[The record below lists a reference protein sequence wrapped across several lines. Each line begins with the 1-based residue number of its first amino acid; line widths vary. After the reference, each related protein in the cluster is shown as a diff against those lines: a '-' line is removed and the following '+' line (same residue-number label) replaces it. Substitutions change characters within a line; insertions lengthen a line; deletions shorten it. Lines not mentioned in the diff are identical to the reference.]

1 MAGRIP
7 AVYVLEAG
15 SASGLANLARFDT
28 GAPVIGLSLG
38 APPGQFYVRLR
49 ARDGCGLSRPSNE
62 IVVTVSTDGPPGA
75 PLWCYRHRHWQQ
87 RAARTGRRQR
97 WASRRHMC
105 SKPGS
110 GHRGSRTSS

>member
-7 AVYVLEAG
+7 AAYVLEAG

-49 ARDGCGLSRPSNE
+49 ARDGCDCHDPATRS
-62 IVVTVSTDGPPGA
+62 
-75 PLWCYRHRHWQQ
+75 W
-87 RAARTGRRQR
+87 
-97 WASRRHMC
+97 
-105 SKPGS
+105 
-110 GHRGSRTSS
+110 